1 MRSARGTLL
10 EAEASRRQLELDV
23 AVEVRTAWLALR
35 EAAQRISVAKEG
47 LASAEEDYK
56 FSKGRYDLG
65 AGTFLDLLTAEVN
78 LSNAKRSYVEA
89 LADARV
95 AEADLERAIG
105 EKRY

>member
-1 MRSARGTLL
+1 MKSAKGQLL
-10 EAEASRRQLELDV
+10 EAEANRRQLELDV
-23 AVEVRTAWLALR
+23 AVEVQTAWLALR
-35 EAAQRISVAKEG
+35 EARQRIEVAMEG

-78 LSNAKRSYVEA
+78 LSQAKRAHVEA

-95 AEADLERAIG
+95 AEAELERAVG